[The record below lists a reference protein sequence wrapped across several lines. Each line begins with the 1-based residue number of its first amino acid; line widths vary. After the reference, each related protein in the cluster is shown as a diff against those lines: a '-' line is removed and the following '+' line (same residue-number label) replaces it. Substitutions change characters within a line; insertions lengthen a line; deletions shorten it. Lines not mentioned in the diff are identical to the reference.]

1 MDHVRGRDEHDL
13 REVVLRVEVVV
24 HEGVVL
30 LGVEDLEERRGRI
43 APEVHRHLVDLVEEE
58 HGVHRPR
65 LLHEL
70 DDLAGERADVRAPV
84 AADLG
89 LVAHAAEREA
99 HELAVERLR
108 DALRE
113 RRLADAGRAREAQD
127 RPARLRDELA
137 HGEELEDALL
147 DLLEAVVVLVQDL
160 LGALDVLRLARRL
173 LPGHRHEPVD
183 VVARDGG
190 LGGDVRHRLEPL
202 ELGERLL
209 LRLLRH
215 PGLLDLGAELL
226 DLVGLVVLLAELL
239 VDRLD
244 LLVEVVLLLG
254 PLHLLLDLV
263 VDPAIDVDLLDLDLE
278 QVLELLEALER
289 VHRLEERLL
298 LRRRDRRRKV
308 AGEHVG
314 EGVGVVH
321 LERREEAL
329 ERELVRELGELLEDA
344 RAPSTGTV
352 RRRRPRRR
360 ADAGRAARPSPRGG
374 PRPARTSGS
383 SRARRPRP

>member
-1 MDHVRGRDEHDL
+1 M
-13 REVVLRVEVVV
+13 
-24 HEGVVL
+24 VL
-30 LGVEDLEERRGRI
+30 LGVEHLEERRRRV

-58 HGVHRPR
+58 DGVHGPR

-89 LVAHAAEREA
+89 LVAHAAERQA
-99 HELAVERLR
+99 HELAVQGLR

-127 RPARLRDELA
+127 RALRLRDELPD
-137 HGEELEDALL
+137 GEELEDALL
-147 DLLEAVVVLVQDL
+147 DLLEPVVVLVQDL
-160 LGALDVLRLARRL
+160 LGALDVPHLARRL

-183 VVARDGG
+183 VVARDGR
-190 LGGDVRHRLEPL
+190 LGGHVRHRLEPL

-209 LRLLRH
+209 LRVLRH
-215 PGLLDLGAELL
+215 PGLLDLGPQLL
-226 DLVGLVVLLAELL
+226 DLVGLVVLPAELL

-289 VHRLEERLL
+289 VHGLEERLL
-298 LRRRDRRRKV
+298 LRSRDGGREVPR
-308 AGEHVG
+308 EHVA
-314 EGVGVVH
+314 ERVGVVH
-321 LERREEAL
+321 LERGEEAL
-329 ERELVRELGELLEDA
+329 EREVVRQLRVLLEDGEHLRQVGADLAGRGAERPRQRAA
-344 RAPSTGTV
+344 RRSRRGG
-352 RRRRPRRR
+352 RRRP
-360 ADAGRAARPSPRGG
+360 
-374 PRPARTSGS
+374 RTSGS